1 MKDLQHEFKIS
12 IDDRLP
18 FRREDQEFEEKVF
31 HYSRSID
38 NYKRQAPRQS
48 WSYDIYVPDKSIFDA
63 QNVVLVEA
71 YRETSSKPY
80 SDVSSF
86 LVSADHLLLNW
97 DHGRHNVTP
106 VVMLP
111 THWLSLMLR
120 FATRTSDDYR
130 SFVSFINLP
139 RSADIITNEQLS
151 AVLEGVGQI
160 TAQGPLQEDILK
172 RILDAK
178 MDTILR
184 SRKPGAIVEKAKLE
198 AAKIRDEE
206 MNALRA
212 SLEEKNRSDASSS
225 EPLAAKEAESTA
237 ASQLVGQL
245 ETRVST
251 LVGYIRKNHQL
262 AALRRWRRPVW
273 FLLAS
278 ATLAVAYLLM
288 QWLGLSNPWNI
299 PLVVAQ
305 YVDGLKSATVQR
317 VFTGLNYGIPIGL
330 VGWLTKLGYS
340 RLFSKKARKEF
351 LEGIE
356 YPNADELLVQL
367 RSSVKIR

>member
-1 MKDLQHEFKIS
+1 MQG
-12 IDDRLP
+12 
-18 FRREDQEFEEKVF
+18 FRFEHNV
-31 HYSRSID
+31 RIL
-38 NYKRQAPRQS
+38 
-48 WSYDIYVPDKSIFDA
+48 YDAQYVPERSIFDA

-80 SDVSSF
+80 SEVSSF

-160 TAQGPLQEDILK
+160 TAQGPLQEDIVK

-206 MNALRA
+206 MSALRA
-212 SLEEKNRSDASSS
+212 SLEERNRSDTSSS
-225 EPLAAKEAESTA
+225 ELLAVKEAESAA
-237 ASQLVGQL
+237 ASQLVGRL
-245 ETRVST
+245 EASVST
-251 LVGYIRKNHQL
+251 LVGYARRNQQL
-262 AALRRWRRPVW
+262 AALRKWRIPVW
-273 FLLAS
+273 FLLAG
-278 ATLAVAYLLM
+278 ATLSVAYLLI
-288 QWLGLSNPWNI
+288 QWLGPSNPWNI
-299 PLVVAQ
+299 PLIVAQ
-305 YVDGLKSATVQR
+305 YIDGLKSATVQR

-330 VGWLTKLGYS
+330 VGWLSKVGYS
-340 RLFSKKARKEF
+340 KLLSKKARKEF
-351 LEGIE
+351 LDSIE
-356 YPNADELLVQL
+356 YPNADELLRRL
-367 RSSVKIR
+367 RSSTKMR